1 MLSEAAKGTE
11 EGPTPEEAVKET
23 GIGIETEKGN
33 GPASGK
39 GPKQSPNV
47 RMKEEEKTA
56 LKGPDTGT
64 DTAVSMTTV
73 KAPNEAL
80 NAAADTAANAAA
92 DEAAETRMAA
102 ASM

>member
-11 EGPTPEEAVKET
+11 EGPTSEEAVKET

-73 KAPNEAL
+73 KALNEAL
-80 NAAADTAANAAA
+80 NAAADKAA
-92 DEAAETRMAA
+92 DETGETGTEA